1 MNQLI
6 TPFIAAH
13 SKLGRNHKYFTM
25 VEDNHLFE
33 GLIDN
38 SFSNDNN
45 AAKLDEEERIFNS
58 VVNIDVLGYLIGGG
72 INDDTPLEKK
82 YENIV
87 EVKISR
93 ERVILD
99 DDHDRTNPSGMNPF
113 YKE

>member
-1 MNQLI
+1 MDKPKKDQDTKSHLI
-6 TPFIAAH
+6 
-13 SKLGRNHKYFTM
+13 
-25 VEDNHLFE
+25 

-58 VVNIDVLGYLIGGG
+58 VVNIDVLGYLIGAG
-72 INDDTPLEKK
+72 INDNVKLEKK

-87 EVKISR
+87 NVKVSR
-93 ERVILD
+93 ERVIVED
-99 DDHDRTNPSGMNPF
+99 KHERKNSTGTNPF

>member
-1 MNQLI
+1 M
-6 TPFIAAH
+6 
-13 SKLGRNHKYFTM
+13 
-25 VEDNHLFE
+25 
-33 GLIDN
+33 IDS

-58 VVNIDVLGYLIGGG
+58 VVSIDVLGYLIGAG

-93 ERVILD
+93 ERVIVQD
-99 DDHDRTNPSGMNPF
+99 EHDRSNSSGTDPF